1 MAGPHA
7 ARIGQQIGAYVLE
20 RLLGR
25 GGMSLVFFARHKST
39 GESAAIKILQRGLP
53 ENIVAARRLE
63 QEARTIAR
71 IDHPHVVR
79 MFDAGRTPD
88 GLPYFAMEYLEGES
102 LGRLFARHGRLPVPR
117 MLEIARQM
125 LSALHEAHALD
136 IVHRDIKPDNV
147 FLVQRPGG
155 DDFVKM
161 LDFGIAKLIGP
172 QPHTAVESVQGVV
185 LGTPEYLSP
194 EVAMDVDALPA
205 SDVYAVGVIL
215 FEGLTGRL
223 PFTGRT
229 PTQIAEHHCF
239 TAPPSPRSFAP
250 DLPVE
255 LERVVLRC
263 LAKDPAERYRDADAL
278 AAALRALGSLPAQPV
293 DRSITDEIPRV
304 GGSDPLDAI
313 EDAIR
318 RLLRGPHDDARL
330 VQLDVLAAR
339 TEALDSERDALLA
352 RVDGEDGIDDLERA
366 LIEALAE
373 TESLQDEIRRL
384 REALRTEHAPPAGD
398 DDAVALLA
406 DFDLDDTLDPTRRG
420 RFERLERRTN
430 LLETEE
436 DRRAALAGRIE
447 EMVTRR
453 ARLDVRCA
461 RLEADLLV
469 RRAQETSRRARVA
482 SRLEG
487 LQVEIEALRQRR
499 ARELARVVLR
509 RLP

>member
-25 GGMSLVFFARHKST
+25 GGMSLVFFARHRVT
-39 GESAAIKILQRGLP
+39 GQSAAIKILQRGLP

-79 MFDAGRTPD
+79 LYDAGRTPD

-102 LGRLFARHGRLPVPR
+102 LARVFARHGRLPVPR
-117 MLEIARQM
+117 MIEIVRQM
-125 LSALHEAHALD
+125 LSALQEAHALD

-147 FLVQRPGG
+147 FLVQQPGN

-205 SDVYAVGVIL
+205 SDIYAVGVIL

-239 TAPPSPRSFAP
+239 TPPPSPRSFVP

-255 LERVVLRC
+255 LERIVLRC
-263 LAKDPAERYRDADAL
+263 LNKDPAERYRDAEAL
-278 AAALRALGSLPAQPV
+278 TQALRAIGGLAPAAPP
-293 DRSITDEIPRV
+293 DRSATDELPRIV
-304 GGSDPLDAI
+304 GGDPLDAV
-313 EDAIR
+313 EDTIR
-318 RLLRGPHDDARL
+318 RALREPDGPRL
-330 VQLDVLAAR
+330 AALDVLAAR

-352 RVDGEDGIDDLERA
+352 KLEGDDGVLDLERA
-366 LIEALAE
+366 LIDAL
-373 TESLQDEIRRL
+373 TESESLADEIRRL

-398 DDAVALLA
+398 DDAVALMTA
-406 DFDLDDTLDPTRRG
+406 FDLDDTLDPTRRG
-420 RFERLERRTN
+420 RLERLERRAPT
-430 LLETEE
+430 LEQDE
-436 DRRAALAGRIE
+436 DRRAALASRIE
-447 EMVTRR
+447 EMVSRR
-453 ARLDVRCA
+453 ARIDVRCA
-461 RLEADLLV
+461 RLEADLLL
-469 RRAQETSRRARVA
+469 RRAQETSRRARA
-482 SRLEG
+482 QSRLEG
-487 LQVEIEALRQRR
+487 LQIEIEALRQRR
-499 ARELARVVLR
+499 AREMARLVLR
-509 RLP
+509 RAP